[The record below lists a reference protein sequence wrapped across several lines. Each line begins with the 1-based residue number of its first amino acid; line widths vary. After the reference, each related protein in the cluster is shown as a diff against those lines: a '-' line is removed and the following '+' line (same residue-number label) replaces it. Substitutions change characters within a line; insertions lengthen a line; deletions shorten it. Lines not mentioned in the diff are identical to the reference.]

1 MTIKVYW
8 TRSVPDYAGLS
19 MIGSSPNEYMSPMR
33 LAEPSPLL
41 KEIDYKEF
49 FGPLVSRCPAII
61 DDLKNI
67 FVIKSPVSIKLKIYQ
82 NRMDTEHQSVEFA
95 KAFFGPPQGK
105 PGIHQLGFGYLF
117 FAEKNLVATQLPA
130 YYSQNDFTDKTFTIS
145 GSFDIGQWYRP
156 MAKPAFVFK
165 PDIGSI
171 DIKEGDPLLYIK
183 FNTTE
188 KVQLI
193 EFDDQEFLRL
203 GENSPEYVCGSL
215 KKQATSVMS
224 LEKCYDY
231 FNAFRMRRKI
241 LKLIKGNEI
250 K

>member
-8 TRSVPDYAGLS
+8 TRSVPDYEDLA
-19 MIGSSPNEYMSPMR
+19 MIGSSSNEYMSPMR
-33 LAEPSPLL
+33 LIEPLPLL
-41 KEIDYKEF
+41 KEIDYKDF
-49 FGPLVSRCPAII
+49 FGPAVSRCPAII

-67 FVIKSPVSIKLKIYQ
+67 FVIKSPVSITLKIFP
-82 NRMDTEHQSVEFA
+82 NRLDVEQQSIEFA

-117 FAEKNLVATQLPA
+117 FSEKNLVATQLPA
-130 YYSQNDFTDKTFTIS
+130 YYSQNDFTDKTFAIS

-156 MAKPAFVFK
+156 MAKPAFIFK
-165 PDIGSI
+165 PGSSSVTI
-171 DIKEGDPLLYIK
+171 SEGDPLLYIK
-183 FNTTE
+183 FNTSE
-188 KVQLI
+188 KVQLV
-193 EFDDQEFLRL
+193 EFDDVEFSKLGEKSPEFL
-203 GENSPEYVCGSL
+203 CGTL
-215 KKQATSVMS
+215 KKQATSVIS
-224 LEKCYDY
+224 LERCYQY

>member
-8 TRSVPDYAGLS
+8 TRSVPGYEDLA
-19 MIGSSPNEYMSPMR
+19 MIGSSSNEYMSPMR
-33 LAEPSPLL
+33 LIEPVPLL
-41 KEIDYKEF
+41 KEIDYKDF
-49 FGPLVSRCPAII
+49 FGPAVSRCPAII

-67 FVIKSPVSIKLKIYQ
+67 FVIKSPISITLKIFP
-82 NRMDTEHQSVEFA
+82 NRLDVEQQSIEFA

-117 FAEKNLVATQLPA
+117 FSEKNLVATQLPA
-130 YYSQNDFTDKTFTIS
+130 YYSQNDFTDKTFAIS

-156 MAKPAFVFK
+156 MAKPAFIFK
-165 PDIGSI
+165 PGSSSVTI
-171 DIKEGDPLLYIK
+171 SEGDPLLYIK
-183 FNTTE
+183 FNTSE
-188 KVQLI
+188 KVQLV
-193 EFDDQEFLRL
+193 EFDDVEFSKLGEKSPEFL
-203 GENSPEYVCGSL
+203 CGTL
-215 KKQATSVMS
+215 KKQSTSVMS
-224 LEKCYDY
+224 LEKCYQY